1 MCKKN
6 KNNNN
11 RKKKVNTLVERSTV
25 WRSGVVFITVASQ

>member
-6 KNNNN
+6 KNN
-11 RKKKVNTLVERSTV
+11 RKKKKVNTLAERSTV